1 MSFGLENGRGAAYFV
16 VFSGVFLV
24 PWIFAPASA
33 AVIPHARA
41 TTKTLKGGPFY
52 CVPRDRRRSLHRWI
66 WLANFFF
73 FHDFYQFLIDQDDF
87 FQKSAV
93 GRRDHLDCGSIVR
106 SGGQEV
112 GNGVYGLLLDILV
125 EVLHG
130 GVVSGMVSRALGSL
144 LRFA

>member
-41 TTKTLKGGPFY
+41 TTKTLKGGLFL
-52 CVPRDRRRSLHRWI
+52 VSLAI
-66 WLANFFF
+66 AAAASTGGFGSQIVFF

-93 GRRDHLDCGSIVR
+93 GRRDHLDCGSIGR
-106 SGGQEV
+106 SGG
-112 GNGVYGLLLDILV
+112 
-125 EVLHG
+125 
-130 GVVSGMVSRALGSL
+130 
-144 LRFA
+144 